1 MINCDKC
8 FWLARQGE
16 GPECSMDSRNIEA
29 PSDLDKSLFSGQK
42 LDGSG
47 AKREGKEKN
56 CTWGI

>member
-16 GPECSMDSRNIEA
+16 GPEYSMDSRNIEA

-47 AKREGKEKN
+47 AKREGKEKD
-56 CTWGI
+56 